1 MPFWVAN
8 LIERLIVLILPLIAV
23 LIPVV
28 RIAPAVYDWRIKG
41 RIFRWYR
48 ELKAVE
54 LAAHTTNSDQ
64 RKQDLLRTLDE
75 IEDGVADTRVP
86 LTYWDYTYNLRQHID
101 FVRARVLGHATQDKV
116 SELPPPLRSA

>member
-54 LAAHTTNSDQ
+54 IAAHTASGDDQ
-64 RKQDLLRTLDE
+64 KQALLRKLDE
-75 IEDGVADTRVP
+75 IEDGVAATRVP

-101 FVRARVLGHATQDKV
+101 FVRARVLGHPVEDSGSRLA
-116 SELPPPLRSA
+116 PP